1 MTRRR
6 IRDIRHDELIDATI
20 RAVHAKGFAKVTMA
34 EIAREAESTAP
45 SISYYFG
52 SKEKLMEATMRRL
65 LSLLKTAMLKRYA
78 DAKTPRERLLAV
90 LDANFDDALFTTEQC
105 SLWLQ
110 FWASAPYVPA
120 LARLHRIN
128 RARVDSHFRA
138 ELTRMLP
145 LEQAETVRVALQS
158 YMDGVWAEAAQ
169 ADTATDPKTARRE
182 AHRVATLLIEAAGG

>member
-20 RAVHAKGFAKVTMA
+20 RAVHKKGFATVTMA
-34 EIAREAESTAP
+34 EIAEEAGTTAT

-65 LSLLKTAMLKRYA
+65 LALLKAAMLKRYG
-78 DAKTPRERLLAV
+78 DVSTPRDRLMAV
-90 LDANFDDALFTTEQC
+90 LDANFDDALFTTAQC

-110 FWASAPYVPA
+110 FWANAPFVPA

-128 RARVDSHFRA
+128 RARVRSHFRA
-138 ELTRMLP
+138 ELALLLP
-145 LEQAETVRVALQS
+145 VEQAETVRLALQS

-169 ADTATDPKTARRE
+169 SDRATDPKSARRE
-182 AHRVATLLIEAAGG
+182 ARRVAALLIEAAGE